1 MEYTTQKCLHCGR
14 DILASHS
21 GTLYCT
27 YACKEK
33 AYIKRR
39 RARDEQRRAAEA
51 GLLPPNGGTLS
62 RKANF
67 SPQQLENLKLK
78 KDPLDEL

>member
-1 MEYTTQKCLHCGR
+1 MEYSIQKCLHCGR
-14 DILASHS
+14 DILASS
-21 GTLYCT
+21 ANTLYCT

-39 RARDEQRRAAEA
+39 RRRDAARYRAEV
-51 GLLPPNGGTLS
+51 GLPPIADNGT

-67 SPQQLENLKLK
+67 SPDQLAAMKLK
-78 KDPLDEL
+78 KDPLDDL